1 MVFHKPNKDLCDLC
15 QEYKNK
21 EDDQKILQ
29 HREIKLLTKQER
41 KCDLAKVENGDYKTT
56 AVISFDLEKVIPLP
70 IANISAFYY
79 KRKLNC
85 YNFTAHCSLN
95 NKTYCALWNES
106 IAGRGA
112 NELASCLY
120 KLLKLIIQDCP
131 NISIN
136 QIILW
141 SDSCVPQNKN
151 SIVSMAIK
159 NFKMKAEYHSLNR
172 SIIQYRI
179 LTLRIV

>member
-1 MVFHKPNKDLCDLC
+1 MKKDVYYSTFNTEFNLAFHKPKKDLCDLC
-15 QEYKNK
+15 QEYENK

-29 HREIKLLTKQER
+29 HRESKLLTRQER
-41 KCDLAKVENGDYKTT
+41 KCGLAKVANGDYKTT
-56 AVISFDLEKVIPLP
+56 AVITFDLEKVFSLP

-95 NKTYCALWNES
+95 NKTYCTLWNES
-106 IAGRGA
+106 VAGI
-112 NELASCLY
+112 Y
-120 KLLKLIIQDCP
+120 
-131 NISIN
+131 ISIN

-159 NFKMKAEYHSLNR
+159 ISQNESGIPTH
-172 SIIQYRI
+172 
-179 LTLRIV
+179 